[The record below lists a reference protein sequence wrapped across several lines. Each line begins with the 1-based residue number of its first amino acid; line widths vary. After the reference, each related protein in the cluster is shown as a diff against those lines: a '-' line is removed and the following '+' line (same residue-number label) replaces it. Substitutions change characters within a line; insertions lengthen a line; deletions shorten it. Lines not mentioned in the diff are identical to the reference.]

1 MIDISLLINMIIDIL
16 TFLAIYLVL
25 AVSLNL
31 QYGYAGIPNFGL
43 ALSAAGGAYVTGA
56 LTGRIAMTIY
66 GVGEGLDFMT
76 DNTKITELINARLI
90 HDPLMGIMIFV
101 LIIAIATVINAGL
114 GYIASRPAIKLR
126 ADYLM
131 MTLIAM
137 AEAARVIGINYYPL
151 VGGTFWVHVPD
162 LFAWMGDMKRVGV
175 CLIIFAIAII
185 VFLAAQFMVTSPYG
199 RLLRAVRDNEVTAEC
214 VGKDVVKIRTKV
226 IIIGS
231 IIASLAGVL
240 YAFHL
245 QTVLATA
252 FKRTDWT
259 FWPWLMVM
267 VGGPSNN
274 IGAAVGTLVV
284 ILTRRMIIYYKHYFE
299 AYVPFEVIWLE
310 QIMLGLALIL
320 IMVFRPQGLIPEK
333 PTRIRGLTKK
343 TTPETKRGKEGIIVT
358 SDT

>member
-1 MIDISLLINMIIDIL
+1 MIDLGLLINVIMDIL
-16 TFLAIYLVL
+16 TFLAIYLIL

-31 QYGYAGIPNFGL
+31 QYGYTGIPNFGL
-43 ALSAAGGAYVTGA
+43 ALSVAGGAYVTGA
-56 LTGRIAMTIY
+56 LTGRIAMAVY
-66 GVGEGLDFMT
+66 GVGEGLDFIS
-76 DNTKITELINARLI
+76 DNTKITELVNARLS
-90 HDPLMGIMIFV
+90 HDPLMGILIFMV
-101 LIIAIATVINAGL
+101 LIAIVTVINAGL
-114 GYIASRPAIKLR
+114 GFIASRPAIRLR

-137 AEAARVIGINYYPL
+137 GEAVRVIGTNYYPL

-162 LFAWMGDMKRVGV
+162 LFAWMGDMRRVGV
-175 CLIIFAIAII
+175 CLIIFAISII
-185 VFLAAQFMVTSPYG
+185 VFLAVQAMVTSPYG

-214 VGKDVVKIRTKV
+214 VGKDVVRIRTRV

-231 IIASLAGVL
+231 VIASFAGVL
-240 YAFHL
+240 YSFHL
-245 QTVLATA
+245 QTVLAAA
-252 FKRTDWT
+252 FTRTDWT

-299 AYVPFEVIWLE
+299 AYIPFEVIWLE

-333 PTRIRGLTKK
+333 PTRVRGLPRKLLQK
-343 TTPETKRGKEGIIVT
+343 LREESKEA
-358 SDT
+358 